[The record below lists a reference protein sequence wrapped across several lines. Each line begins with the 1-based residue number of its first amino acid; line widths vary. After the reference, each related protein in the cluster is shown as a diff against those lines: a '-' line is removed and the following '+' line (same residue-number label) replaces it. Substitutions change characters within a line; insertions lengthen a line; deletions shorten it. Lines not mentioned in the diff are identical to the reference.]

1 MFYHMPL
8 GGFTKSLF
16 PNIELPE
23 QRLVKKNSFSE
34 SLPDLGPT
42 EDLKCLIVSF
52 TAGIIVDILSEIK
65 KAGINDIQ
73 LSCRNFLI
81 KGTRIHTTSKAV
93 EDYVWGTGIKYL
105 RTDEK
110 GMYWSDEKTGTLL
123 REGKTVVFQPATQ
136 TFWHD

>member
-1 MFYHMPL
+1 MFYHMSL
-8 GGFTKSLF
+8 RGFTKNLF

-23 QRLVKKNSFSE
+23 QGLVKKNSFSE

-52 TAGIIVDILSEIK
+52 SAGLIVDILSEIK

-73 LSCRNFLI
+73 LSCRKFLI
-81 KGTRIHTTSKAV
+81 KGSKIHTASKAV
-93 EDYVWGTGIKYL
+93 EHDVWETGIKYL
-105 RTDEK
+105 GKDEK
-110 GMYWSDEKTGTLL
+110 GVHWSDEKTGTIL